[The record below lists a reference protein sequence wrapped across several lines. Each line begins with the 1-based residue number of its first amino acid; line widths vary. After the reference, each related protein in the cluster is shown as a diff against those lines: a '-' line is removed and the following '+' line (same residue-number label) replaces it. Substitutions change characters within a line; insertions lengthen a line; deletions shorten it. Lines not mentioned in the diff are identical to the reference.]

1 MSKVKT
7 KVEILTKEQR
17 HEAGKALRVKCPR
30 TSHGKIIL
38 GQGDQRDIVALID
51 AQNKDRLQ
59 NLVPI
64 RHGRMLQSAFA
75 YYRGTAAVEAYDL
88 AGTPLSGI
96 IVQACGDC
104 HLMNF
109 GGLATPAR

>member
-1 MSKVKT
+1 MAKIT
-7 KVEILTKEQR
+7 IRTKEQR

-59 NLVPI
+59 NLVTI